1 MLSRL
6 IAFLES
12 FAPPA
17 LAEEWDNVGLL
28 VGSREQE
35 VSRVMTC
42 LTISPNVVEEAIR
55 EKANLIVAHHPLPF
69 RPLKRITD
77 DTPEGRMLWQLIG
90 AGVAIYSPHTAF
102 DSAREGIN
110 QRLAEGLRLTN
121 VAPLV
126 PKPARSNIDDCLA
139 AVPQA
144 RLAAAESLLETDV
157 GGGRYGVYWEA
168 ISLAKLAELAKEFL
182 HIDRVQIVGDSA
194 TPLKRVAVACGSAG
208 EFLSVAREL
217 GCEALVT
224 GETRFHTCLEAEST
238 GIALV
243 LVGHYASERFGVERL
258 AEVLSS
264 QFPSLTIWPSAA
276 ERDPLKWA

>member
-1 MLSRL
+1 MLVRDDILCPMLSRL
-6 IAFLES
+6 IDFLES
-12 FAPPA
+12 FAPPH

-28 VGSREQE
+28 VGSRDRDIN
-35 VSRVMTC
+35 RVMTC
-42 LTISPNVVEEAIR
+42 LTISPNVVEEALR
-55 EKANLIVAHHPLPF
+55 EKVDLIVAHHPLPF

-102 DSAREGIN
+102 DSCREGIN

-121 VAPLV
+121 IAPLV
-126 PKPARSNIDDCLA
+126 PSEDGPDI
-139 AVPQA
+139 
-144 RLAAAESLLETDV
+144 

-168 ISLAKLAELAKEFL
+168 ITLAELAGLAKEFL
-182 HIDRVQIVGDSA
+182 HIERVQIVGDPA
-194 TPLKRVAVACGSAG
+194 LPLKRVAVACGSAG
-208 EFLSVAREL
+208 EFLSAAREL
-217 GCEALVT
+217 GCDAFVT

-238 GIALV
+238 GIALL

-264 QFPSLTIWPSAA
+264 QFPSLKIFSSAA
-276 ERDPLKWA
+276 ERDPLNWA